1 MLQFLHVTNPMTASA
16 DKAKRRDFSVTFRMC
31 YTYAAAKQYASE
43 NGKPQKRKIRLS
55 RQSASGLGDAKD
67 VSFSFLATI
76 CEVISE
82 AGCWN
87 TEILLV

>member
-1 MLQFLHVTNPMTASA
+1 MQQNSI
-16 DKAKRRDFSVTFRMC
+16 
-31 YTYAAAKQYASE
+31 YSE
-43 NGKPQKRKIRLS
+43 NGKPFFVKENKAQS

-87 TEILLV
+87 TEIILVWNFSAIYVWSTTFLANAEYMKKKC